1 MRKAWIVSAYRSKS
15 PVSEVY
21 IMGETKLSYMCC
33 KEGGSGSFVL
43 RKKDMGKGSN
53 LRMFMTRDEAY
64 RWVISEAENAVA
76 RIAEHLDM
84 AKLFLDEMKD
94 LYAKGENHE

>member
-1 MRKAWIVSAYRSKS
+1 
-15 PVSEVY
+15 
-21 IMGETKLSYMCC
+21 MGETKLSYMCC

-43 RKKDMGKGSN
+43 RKKDMGKGSH

-94 LYAKGENHE
+94 LYVKGESHE